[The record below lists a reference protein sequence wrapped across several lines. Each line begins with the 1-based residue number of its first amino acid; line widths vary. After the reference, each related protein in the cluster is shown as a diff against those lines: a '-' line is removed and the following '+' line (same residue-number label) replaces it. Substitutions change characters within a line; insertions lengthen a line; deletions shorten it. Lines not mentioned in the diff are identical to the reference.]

1 MKKYLVWISVILC
14 GLFLLSGCASAP
26 EAANTGAESSADETA
41 GGESLSG
48 SSSESSDSSEDSS
61 QSSSE
66 GSTIES
72 SAPPE
77 SSESTEDKTSESSS
91 EAVSESEP
99 EHQIL
104 GEKTETATYILLTNN
119 GYADIDSI
127 NFYTDSEDGPELL
140 PEGEVFAEGEVRM
153 LYLDPELA
161 SNGESVTLWMQFTD
175 GYSYRIRSF
184 PYQEITE
191 GALTYCTDE
200 YDYMYLVYSTALEQD
215 ISTMEEARENY
226 LDYLSSLQPAST
238 GGDAGGGETG
248 GGETGGSDDNAND
261 AGCVDDEI
269 FN

>member
-1 MKKYLVWISVILC
+1 MKKYLVLMSVILC
-14 GLFLLSGCASAP
+14 SVFLFIGCSSAP
-26 EAANTGAESSADETA
+26 SAENTGAESSADEA
-41 GGESLSG
+41 PEGEAVLG
-48 SSSESSDSSEDSS
+48 SSSESSDSSEDRS

-66 GSTIES
+66 GSATES
-72 SAPPE
+72 STPPE
-77 SSESTEDKTSESSS
+77 SLESSEDKASESSS

-99 EHQIL
+99 EYQIL
-104 GEKTETATYILLTNN
+104 GEKTETATYILLTND

-127 NFYTDSEDGPELL
+127 NFYTDSVDGPDLL

-153 LYLDPELA
+153 LYLDPEFAA
-161 SNGESVTLWMQFTD
+161 SGESVTLWMQFTD